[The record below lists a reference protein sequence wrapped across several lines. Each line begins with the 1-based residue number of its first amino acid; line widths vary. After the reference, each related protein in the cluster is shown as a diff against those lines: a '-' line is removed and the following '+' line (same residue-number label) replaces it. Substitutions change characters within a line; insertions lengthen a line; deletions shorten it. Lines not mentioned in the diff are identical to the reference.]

1 VSVHPD
7 FFDECEFIATM
18 ITVNISRPEKQVTL
32 IKVLLASL
40 FFSASV
46 ASGSGALT
54 NAENFNLPVTPGPFQ
69 PNWKSNAPDKAVE
82 VLLAKM
88 TVEEKVYQLCAAYFE
103 KGDEILE
110 AGGAVTEQKIAAQL
124 GTHGVGSISCPAI
137 ALDPAK
143 SVEEINSLQRYAV
156 EKTRLGIPL
165 LVNHEG
171 LHGLVMKGACSYP
184 QAIGLAATF
193 NPDLVEQIG
202 AAIGVEARSRGC
214 NQLLDPVLDL
224 GREPRHGRVEE
235 TYGEDPFLASRMG
248 VAFIQGTQSKGV
260 ICTPKHFAA
269 NFCGDGGREGANVS
283 LSERELRETYFLPF
297 EAAVREGGALGIMC
311 AYNALDGVP
320 CAMNHWLLTDVLRGE
335 WNFQGIVVSDWS
347 AVNHVHGTQHAAATK
362 GDAARLCLLAGLDV
376 DLPRENYYL
385 ELINEVKAGRV
396 SEADLN
402 KSVRRVLQ
410 LKYRLGLFQNPYVKS
425 ADALREADSDEHR
438 KLALEA
444 ARQSVV
450 LLKNDRSV
458 LPLNP
463 NVKRIAVIGPNA
475 NVLALGGYSAP
486 DVNGVTVLAGLKNRL
501 GAGVSIAYERGCGI
515 NDVQANEKDLA
526 KAVAAAKNADL
537 CILVMG
543 GANGVTGGETRER
556 ATLELMGQ
564 QENLIAA
571 IAATGK
577 PVVIVL
583 LDGRPIVMNR
593 WIDKVDA
600 VLMAWYPG
608 EEGGNAI
615 ADILTGACNP
625 SGHLPITSPK
635 LTGQCPMTYDY
646 HPYGREGGYVELPS
660 GKMSDRY
667 AAQFPFGFGLSYTT
681 FAYSQPQCVP
691 ERISTNGTVNISV
704 SVTNTGPVAG
714 ETVVQLYLSREFC
727 RITQPVE
734 RLRGFRRIA
743 LEPSQ
748 TKTVTFVLDL
758 QDFQFLDEHLKPCV
772 APGVFHVRLG
782 GDCLNGVT
790 GTFSVI
796 Q

>member
-1 VSVHPD
+1 MNNTSPR
-7 FFDECEFIATM
+7 FTLCLLGM
-18 ITVNISRPEKQVTL
+18 LSCVTL
-32 IKVLLASL
+32 CAEESRTISTNSGLLAMSPEIEKKVD
-40 FFSASV
+40 A
-46 ASGSGALT
+46 
-54 NAENFNLPVTPGPFQ
+54 
-69 PNWKSNAPDKAVE
+69 
-82 VLLAKM
+82 LLAKM
-88 TVEEKVYQLCAAYFE
+88 TLEEKVYQLCAAYFE

-124 GTHGVGSISCPAI
+124 GTHGVGSISCPAV
-137 ALDPAK
+137 ALDPAQ
-143 SVEEINSLQRYAV
+143 SVEEINSLQHYAV

-165 LVNHEG
+165 LVNNEG

-248 VAFIQGTQSKGV
+248 VAWVRGVQSKGV
-260 ICTPKHFAA
+260 IGTPKHFTA

-283 LSERELRETYFLPF
+283 LSERELRETYLLPF

-396 SEADLN
+396 SEAVLN
-402 KSVRRVLQ
+402 ESVRRVLT
-410 LKYRLGLFQNPYVKS
+410 LKYRLGLFQDPYANI
-425 ADALREADSDEHR
+425 ADALRETDSPEHR
-438 KLALEA
+438 KLALEV
-444 ARQSVV
+444 ARQSIV
-450 LLKNDRSV
+450 LLKNDPSV

-463 NVKRIAVIGPNA
+463 SVKKIALIGPNA
-475 NVLALGGYSAP
+475 NVLALGGYSSR
-486 DVNGVTVLAGLKNRL
+486 DVKGVTVLEGLKNRL
-501 GAGVSIAYERGCGI
+501 GDRASIVYERGCGI
-515 NDVQANEKDLA
+515 NDTKTNEKDLERS
-526 KAVAAAKNADL
+526 VAAAKNADL

-564 QENLIAA
+564 QENLITA

-577 PVVIVL
+577 PVVVIL
-583 LDGRPIVMNR
+583 LDGRPVVMNQ
-593 WIDKVDA
+593 WVDKVSA

-625 SGHLPITSPK
+625 SGHLPITFPK
-635 LTGQCPMTYDY
+635 LTGQCPMTYDS
-646 HPYGREGGYVELPS
+646 HPYGRGGGYVELPT
-660 GKMSDRY
+660 GKILDRY

-691 ERISTNGTVNISV
+691 EKVLANGTVSV
-704 SVTNTGPVAG
+704 SVNVTNTGSVAG
-714 ETVVQLYLSREFC
+714 ETVVQLYLSRENC
-727 RITQPVE
+727 RITQPAQ
-734 RLRGFRRIA
+734 RLHGFRRIA
-743 LEPSQ
+743 LEPKQ
-748 TKTVTFVLDL
+748 TKTVSFDL
-758 QDFQFLDEHLKPCV
+758 RAQDFQFLDEHFKPCV